1 MIKSPLPVKGL
12 SFRYI
17 LRYYIDPGFQEDDR
31 IAELLE
37 FCSDGKVEEVM
48 FFSNPEELYCGYPD
62 QAESETWF
70 CLAGK
75 VKKAL
80 HVHGIDMSVNPW
92 ATTGHLSRG
101 RKFSIDQQKIQPMVG
116 ENGIVSPITA
126 CPLDLEWQKQLGD
139 FFAAI
144 AERVAPTAIWVEDDW
159 RLHNHEPEMNFG
171 GCCCPLHLKRFSD
184 IVGKTVSREELLAN
198 VLAPGEPH
206 PWRSIWLDLW
216 RDTMLEPAKYL
227 ENRVHTANP
236 DVELA
241 LMSSVPDIHSVE
253 GRDWVALSNALSP
266 RRPLQLRP
274 HLPPYTE
281 TRALTTPPSVTR
293 QTIAYAPAGTVIY
306 PELEN
311 SPRCGRYSKS
321 ARYSAWEC
329 LHSACYG
336 SRGITI
342 NHYDMMGNGIA
353 LDEDF
358 DRMLSAIKPKLDALS
373 ELNLDDRNA
382 EGVDVLTLPE
392 VSRYADSTRHDSFF
406 GLYKPSQ
413 LWSDVFYLLGISHR
427 ITTTIDTCRT
437 IAVSGQTLN
446 ALPDETIRQL
456 LSGQL
461 MLDAEAAEI
470 LLRRGFGEFTGVNS
484 ANWRTLNDSGYAYEE
499 IISDDIDY
507 YGLSRPRMSAQRC
520 SMRLWALEPAD
531 NAEILTMIHKFDHKA
546 ISPGMIKFSNK
557 LGGTIIN
564 LAYPLGEG
572 QFFVGFFNNFRRK
585 LFQRLVGGLRT
596 SVAMAGK
603 YPMHVYR
610 CSHAKGTFAAF
621 INSTLDDLEQVEFMI
636 NHIDPA
642 SAEILTPD
650 GRWEKANLQTDHDK
664 CVATHRVPALDGLFL
679 NFRNGSS

>member
-1 MIKSPLPVKGL
+1 MPVFRGSL
-12 SFRYI
+12 MSFRYI

-31 IAELLE
+31 IIELLE
-37 FCSDGKVEEVM
+37 FCHDGKVEEVM

-62 QAESETWF
+62 QAESEKWF
-70 CLAGK
+70 CLANK

-80 HVHGIDMSVNPW
+80 NAHGIDMSVNPW

-101 RKFSIDQQKIQPMVG
+101 RKFGIGQQKIQPMVG

-126 CPLDLEWQKQLGD
+126 CPLEPEWQEQLGD

-144 AERVAPTAIWVEDDW
+144 AKRVAPTAIWVEDDW

-184 IVGKTVSREELLAN
+184 IVGKTVSREELLSN
-198 VLAPGEPH
+198 VLAPGKPH

-227 ENRVHTANP
+227 ENRVHMANP

-253 GRDWVALSNALSP
+253 GRDWTALSKTLSP
-266 RRPLQLRP
+266 QHPLQLRP

-281 TRALTTPPSVTR
+281 TRALTTTPSVTR

-342 NHYDMMGNGIA
+342 NHFDMMGNGIA
-353 LDEDF
+353 LDRTF
-358 DRMLSAIKPKLDALS
+358 GRMLSAIKPRLDALS

-382 EGVDVLTLPE
+382 EGVDILALPE
-392 VSRYADSTRHDSFF
+392 VSRHADSSRRDSFF
-406 GLYKPSQ
+406 GLNKPSQ

-427 ITTTIDTCRT
+427 ITTSIAAGRV
-437 IAVSGQTLN
+437 IAVSGQTMN
-446 ALPDETIRQL
+446 ALPDETLRQL

-470 LLRRGFGEFTGVNS
+470 LLRRGFGEFTGVRS

-499 IISDDIDY
+499 ILSDDIDC

-520 SMRLWALEPAD
+520 SMRLWVLEPAD
-531 NAEILTMIHKFDHKA
+531 NADVLTMVHRFDHKG
-546 ISPGMIKFSNK
+546 ISPGMLKFRNK
-557 LGGTIIN
+557 LGGKIIT

-572 QFFVGFFNNFRRK
+572 QFFVGFFNNFRRR
-585 LFQRLVGGLRT
+585 LFQKLITGFDT
-596 SVAMAGK
+596 SVAMGEEF
-603 YPMHVYR
+603 PMHVYR
-610 CSHAKGTFAAF
+610 CRHAKGTFAAF
-621 INSTLDDLEQVEFMI
+621 INSSLDDLEQVEFKI
-636 NHIDPA
+636 NHVDPG
-642 SAEILTPD
+642 SARILTSD
-650 GRWEKANLQTDHDK
+650 GKWEKADLQIANGRHI
-664 CVATHRVPALDGLFL
+664 APLRVPALDALFL
-679 NFRNGSS
+679 NFQ